1 MTCGDYMKNKLIYDI
16 DNYISFL
23 NSKGLYVSVHGKILS
38 GLLKHNVHSN
48 PYCSFIKTKYEAWQQ
63 CVKCQHKVFNVCNN
77 DYLFGM
83 CWAGVEEYVFY
94 VDAKTFVS
102 VSGYGIDREK
112 ASQKIKRL
120 SQRFKFD
127 EKEILK
133 VYEKALMHQVN
144 CEEIE
149 VLVKPLCHM
158 LSLLQLS
165 IGDVSQSGSSSKI
178 FDSVLAFVHGNFTQN
193 ISLRSIAEACSCSE
207 STVSHLFKEYTNQ
220 PAKKYINDL
229 RIKRA
234 EKFLIT
240 TDLPVGTIADFCG
253 FDNTNYFSTAF
264 KKKFGISPQQFR
276 QQNS

>member
-1 MTCGDYMKNKLIYDI
+1 MQNSLINDI
-16 DNYISFL
+16 NDYISYL
-23 NSKGLYVSVHGKILS
+23 NSKGLYVTVHGKLVG
-38 GLLKHNVHSN
+38 GLLEHNIHGN
-48 PYCSFIKTKYEAWQQ
+48 PYCSFVKTNDEAWNN
-63 CVKCQHKVFNVCNN
+63 CIKCQQKVFNAYSK

-112 ASQKIKRL
+112 ASQRIKRL

-127 EKEILK
+127 EKETLK
-133 VYEKALMHQVN
+133 IYEKALMHQVN
-144 CEEIE
+144 CEEMEI
-149 VLVKPLCHM
+149 LVKPLCHM

-193 ISLRSIAEACSCSE
+193 ITLQSIAEACSCSE